1 MFINNIITKVYKSPF
16 NFPKKQLYRS
26 DKYTRDL
33 GPDCMLSELAN
44 IAFIIVERKSLF
56 NKTLIFELRIVICR
70 IKEKVV
76 ITMARI
82 QRFLLIQNRC
92 CIPSSIHY
100 RPPTSLA
107 LCCNPFATSILSLQI
122 WIPHWNRDRARPTNR
137 PGEQERDLSRWL

>member
-1 MFINNIITKVYKSPF
+1 MFINSIITKVYKSPF

-82 QRFLLIQNRC
+82 EVPPNPKSLL
-92 CIPSSIHY
+92 Y
-100 RPPTSLA
+100 
-107 LCCNPFATSILSLQI
+107 SILHSLQTSYI
-122 WIPHWNRDRARPTNR
+122 SGPLLQPLCDLYSFSTNLNPPLEPRSSQTDQPT
-137 PGEQERDLSRWL
+137 W